1 MPTVDRYFANPA
13 ALPSMPEIAHRVL
26 RACSQPDVSLTSLS
40 GLIGRDQGLTVKL
53 LRMANS
59 ARFSP
64 RQSIATIQ
72 DAAAAVGLQNLRDL
86 TLAACVAGAFPAT
99 PGFDR
104 LRFWRQSLATAGHA
118 RTLAQACGLD
128 ADAAY
133 LAGLVLRTGELLML
147 MVDPGPT
154 LQAEALAHQPGSLP
168 DSLMDH
174 ERSLLQCT
182 HAEVSAEL
190 ARRWKFPPALVTAL
204 AAAADPLAARPF
216 SRLGG
221 VLRLAQVMSE
231 AGDRQLPALTTL
243 LDTQRPLVEHLRL
256 DLDWLGSHM
265 SPYEAL
271 TEGVDQLLH

>member
-1 MPTVDRYFANPA
+1 MPAVDRFFANPA

-26 RACSQPDVSLTSLS
+26 RACNQPDVSLASLS

-59 ARFSP
+59 ARFAP
-64 RQSIATIQ
+64 RQSIATLQ
-72 DAAAAVGLQNLRDL
+72 DAAAAVGLQSLRDL

-104 LRFWRQSLATAGHA
+104 LRFWRQCMATAGHA

-128 ADAAY
+128 PDAAY

-147 MVDPGPT
+147 MTDPGQT
-154 LQAEALAHQPGSLP
+154 LQAEQLAHLP

-174 ERSLLQCT
+174 ERSLMQCT

-190 ARRWKFPPALVTAL
+190 AKRWRFPAELVTAL
-204 AAAADPLAARPF
+204 AAAADPMAARPF

-221 VLRLAQVMSE
+221 VLRLAQVMGE
-231 AGDRQLPALTTL
+231 AGDRGLPALTL
-243 LDTQRPLVEHLRL
+243 LVDTQAALVEHLRL
-256 DLDWLGSHM
+256 DLDWLAAHM
-265 SPYEAL
+265 SPYETL